1 MSQSVELEAHVGIHL
16 ATKKEVVHEQYFI
29 FVCEGDE
36 RQKVG
41 LIGWKEDSKIIF
53 FQKIDEVAAKWIEGE
68 VAKIL
73 DRENVSS
80 IEPPLLPEELLIKDD
95 SDELDEEAIIG

>member
-1 MSQSVELEAHVGIHL
+1 
-16 ATKKEVVHEQYFI
+16 
-29 FVCEGDE
+29 
-36 RQKVG
+36 
-41 LIGWKEDSKIIF
+41 
-53 FQKIDEVAAKWIEGE
+53 VAAKWIEGE